1 MRVKIS
7 QRTGLEGAGTPL
19 AVHSIS
25 CDVIVH
31 VGCRLFCVVNVT
43 RAAGTPHVFP
53 FPLLQGCSKLLL
65 HFVVFV
71 LL

>member
-7 QRTGLEGAGTPL
+7 QRTGLKGAGTPL

-25 CDVIVH
+25 CDVIAH

-43 RAAGTPHVFP
+43 RAAGTPHAFP
-53 FPLLQGCSKLLL
+53 FPLLQGCSEVLLY
-65 HFVVFV
+65 FVVFI